1 MSNLKTTINKN
12 AYKFALFGIARSGKT
27 CILSALAL
35 PRVSNPKGFTCT
47 WIEHVP
53 GHEISTNSAEIIN
66 AEDPFV
72 VGAKWLKESKELLKK
87 GDIPQANPNHNIMRF
102 LFEFG
107 SKENG
112 SISVELI
119 DYSGELLVASGAD
132 LAIKLKQIMWN
143 CDGLLVLAE
152 VPKSGSESVTI
163 DALDDLSKAFATLAK
178 ERDSGPKQE
187 WPIALLFNK
196 WDRRLNNES
205 ITSIGQEAIDSFL
218 LESPEPPHKSLVD
231 KITNFIGNENIRC
244 FPVSAFGSHNI
255 NQEGKEVPKTNGQM
269 LKTINL
275 EDGFIWLVE
284 RSDTL
289 KVKMLLEASEKTSW
303 WMTQQLIFGARPDFN
318 VAQSSA
324 IKNWFCGISASK
336 GIDAAWNI
344 SHKLPDKSE
353 IKEKTNKI
361 LRLFRLKALA
371 QLASFLLMIIL
382 SAEFLEIGYDGVI
395 YREIRARREN
405 PATDGEILKKDE
417 KWLANYFAS
426 PNYRHFLSRI
436 WVLTKNQANMKANE
450 WASNR
455 QKKLQ
460 EIVIETEKKGD
471 PGTIKIAEENLA
483 KDFPEH
489 PIAPKV
495 AADKEKAKKEERCKE
510 NENYLVGLETKIGLT
525 PTNIGSEKKFEEFV
539 VDISNLKYPPD
550 ITEADKKK
558 QEELKKQII
567 EKLSSIAT
575 LRRNKNE
582 NYLVDLETK
591 IGLTPTNIG
600 SEKKFSEFVVEISKL
615 PYDEDTTTDHKMKQK
630 ELRDLVTSKL
640 TLITI
645 LIEKEKLEK
654 FIQEY
659 NTLINNGNIVDA
671 AKHLVSSGELG
682 SSSKSSIETL
692 KENFK
697 SKAPDIIIKN
707 VTSVLNNQR
716 YDDAR
721 NKLNIIQDLNLNT
734 LLTDEQIKSLKMI
747 YGEINISE
755 DKHLYA
761 QLVTHKNISTIE
773 NYLTKAPLKT
783 MKKEAQEYKSYLG
796 KLMGEIEVSI
806 DCKRIDWGTKFYS
819 WRYYYYNNVEV
830 FVNGEKIISKNKIDS
845 VPNTSSSVGEA
856 TTKIS
861 LDKNIEI
868 TVKIITLYG
877 SFEFWQGKMDG
888 GKGSWSGTAFELQS
902 SKTIDLVPDDN
913 AFRNKATIILNGI
926 PIEPSL
932 PEWKQN

>member
-471 PGTIKIAEENLA
+471 PGPIKKAEENLA

-510 NENYLVGLETKIGLT
+510 NENYLVG
-525 PTNIGSEKKFEEFV
+525 
-539 VDISNLKYPPD
+539 
-550 ITEADKKK
+550 
-558 QEELKKQII
+558 
-567 EKLSSIAT
+567 
-575 LRRNKNE
+575 
-582 NYLVDLETK
+582 LETK